1 MLKLKSFASP
11 FSRPPRSGRSAAQA
25 LLEFALA
32 LPVLLI
38 IIFGII
44 DFALLFQ
51 AWLSVEN
58 ITRQT
63 IRYAVTGQYDEAFC
77 TDATLSVLADPSSPY
92 YDPMYDGNG
101 TPCAGASYQAEQD
114 YARILSIHEASQQ
127 WMVAIFK
134 DGSAGQSDKGYLH
147 LTICSDHR
155 VDINGTLTPY
165 TFTTPIMA
173 SSTYAACALNG
184 TAVENAGEPGDNIFI
199 FVDFNHP
206 LITPFLSQV
215 WPMVHLVSYR
225 QGVVETFRTS
235 RSIANIGSGLGTTVP
250 STNTFTPLP
259 PTNTF
264 TPIPTNTPTET
275 LAPSP
280 TPTFSCTQF
289 SLTTFTQTTKS
300 GKPSARISIMN
311 GSGQSTNISSLTF
324 TWTSYDGAF
333 PGQTLNKINYSGSN
347 LSFSADSNSPS
358 SWSGS
363 AVLAAGSSPQFQFNF
378 ATADPGWPG
387 IVPASSFG
395 LSVVLA
401 NGCVLNVNAVPFAT
415 LTPSKTATASMTPT
429 ASKTPTPSNTPTI
442 TRTPTITFTPSKTP
456 TKTPVTPSNTPTKTS
471 IPPTHT
477 PVTPSKTSTPVT
489 PSKTPTKTTIAPTNT
504 PFVPTKTKTPIP
516 PTWTPVTPI
525 G

>member
-11 FSRPPRSGRSAAQA
+11 FSRPPRSGRSTAQA

-38 IIFGII
+38 LIFGII

-235 RSIANIGSGLGTTVP
+235 RSIANIGSGLGTDC
-250 STNTFTPLP
+250 PLDEYIHAATTSNEYTSYAKRS
-259 PTNTF
+259 PTH
-264 TPIPTNTPTET
+264 ITPTRP
-275 LAPSP
+275 LHRAPR
-280 TPTFSCTQF
+280 
-289 SLTTFTQTTKS
+289 LR
-300 GKPSARISIMN
+300 SAAL
-311 GSGQSTNISSLTF
+311 SS
-324 TWTSYDGAF
+324 
-333 PGQTLNKINYSGSN
+333 
-347 LSFSADSNSPS
+347 
-358 SWSGS
+358 
-363 AVLAAGSSPQFQFNF
+363 
-378 ATADPGWPG
+378 
-387 IVPASSFG
+387 
-395 LSVVLA
+395 
-401 NGCVLNVNAVPFAT
+401 
-415 LTPSKTATASMTPT
+415 
-429 ASKTPTPSNTPTI
+429 
-442 TRTPTITFTPSKTP
+442 R
-456 TKTPVTPSNTPTKTS
+456 
-471 IPPTHT
+471 
-477 PVTPSKTSTPVT
+477 
-489 PSKTPTKTTIAPTNT
+489 
-504 PFVPTKTKTPIP
+504 
-516 PTWTPVTPI
+516 
-525 G
+525 